1 MNGPMDRRSVLLAL
15 WVSRVPAAPG
25 GDDWQQW
32 NDRKVLQMLTESP
45 WARRRRVRLEWFRR
59 EPAPPRAEDI
69 PGATGPNMR
78 RPDGGNPIGGI
89 GVPRTSLPLEAD
101 LIVRWVSALPVR
113 QARALY
119 LYRAQANS
127 VRTLAELLEE
137 GPADAVLEIHGLP
150 AQIAHK
156 GAGSVELAA
165 MQGVRVLLARG
176 QALAPRKARADL
188 TGLTLDLYLHFDRAA
203 LAAAKGD
210 IEVRA
215 DLQIARFKERFRV
228 SQMFYSGRFEI

>member
-1 MNGPMDRRSVLLAL
+1 MSRLMERRSLLLAPWAARAL
-15 WVSRVPAAPG
+15 AAPAAE
-25 GDDWQQW
+25 DWQQW
-32 NDRKVLQMLTESP
+32 SDKKVLQILTDSP
-45 WARRRRVRLEWFRR
+45 WARRRKVRLEWFRR

-119 LYRAQANS
+119 LYRAQANT
-127 VRTLAELLEE
+127 VRTLAELFEE
-137 GPADAVLEIHGLP
+137 EAGDAVLEIHGLP

-156 GAGSVELAA
+156 GAGSVELVG
-165 MQGVRVLLARG
+165 MQGVRVIPGRG
-176 QALAPRKARADL
+176 RAVPPLKARADL
-188 TGLTLDLYLHFDRAA
+188 TGLSLDLYLHFERAA
-203 LAAAKGD
+203 LASPRGD
-210 IEVRA
+210 LEVQA
-215 DLQIARFKERFRV
+215 DLQITRFKERFRTRE
-228 SQMFYSGRFEI
+228 MFYAGRFEI